1 MKSRLFFVFGSA
13 YVEVVYADRFGR
25 AEYWEESAGPVELS
39 LYLIVIVGLF
49 IHEKSPLHEWASD
62 NKFLSWG
69 IFVVLLPVLYR
80 MSPEFAVGI
89 FTFSA
94 LAFTLLT
101 VFWPKKEPQS
111 NLEPV
116 TTESSNPVATQKTL
130 AALTDQRDDPFFI
143 DRAIEY
149 AYAYDANELRHAV
162 KAIARRI
169 HKKHP
174 GQYPPLKSWLDENG
188 EVLSWCEKDTNFYD
202 MFLDYVIDYGY
213 PNSLTDDHMT
223 RLSNVVSNIKS
234 KMVSFFPEFIQLD
247 EEDIQLSVVG
257 TAIFRAIHI
266 LDNKNSAEGV
276 SLTFKPIKKKT
287 GFGLPT
293 NVPRIDF

>member
-1 MKSRLFFVFGSA
+1 MLGSA
-13 YVEVVYADRFGR
+13 YVDVSYADRFGR
-25 AEYWEESAGPVELS
+25 AEYWEESAAPVGLT
-39 LYLIVIVGLF
+39 LYLIITVVLF
-49 IHEKSPLHEWASD
+49 IHEKSPIHEWASE

-69 IFVVLLPVLYR
+69 IFVVLLPILYR
-80 MSPEFAVGI
+80 ISPEFAVGI
-89 FTFSA
+89 FTLSA

-101 VFWPKKEPQS
+101 VFCPKKDAQS

-116 TTESSNPVATQKTL
+116 TKESSNPVATQKSIESSTVH
-130 AALTDQRDDPFFI
+130 QDDPFFI

-162 KAIARRI
+162 KSIARRI

-174 GQYPPLKSWLDENG
+174 GQYPPLKSWLDDNG
-188 EVLSWCEKDTNFYD
+188 EVLSWCENHTNFYD
-202 MFLDYVIDYGY
+202 MFLDYVTEYGY
-213 PNSLTDDHMT
+213 PNSLTDDHKT
-223 RLSNVVSNIKS
+223 RFSNVVLHIKS

-266 LDNKNSAEGV
+266 LDNKDSAEGV
-276 SLTFKPIKKKT
+276 SLKFKPINKKT
-287 GFGLPT
+287 GFGLPS
-293 NVPRIDF
+293 NVPSIDF